1 MNEVER
7 LKKEKSGL
15 EVLADIRRYASTGFA
30 SITDDDL
37 VRMRWYGL
45 YQQKPKEDGYFML
58 RVKIPGGELTSAQAR
73 EIGLVANEFGRGITD
88 ITTRQNFQFH
98 WLTIHDIPTILD
110 RFNALG
116 LTSVGACGDIPRNIT
131 SCPAEGI
138 SPHGVFDARP
148 YMLAVHEF
156 FLGNEEFADLP
167 RKYKLAISGCSLH
180 CAQPEINDV
189 AATPA
194 LREYPDGSSVEGFHV
209 RVGGG
214 LSARPFFAKQ
224 LNMWV
229 PGDKLVDVFRA
240 ICEVYRDNGNR
251 DNRKKARIKFLVDEW
266 GIERFEEE
274 VRKRLEWTPEP
285 ALDILDPAK
294 NFRDHMGVQPQT
306 QEGFFTV
313 GAVVL
318 TGRMTGDQI
327 IEAARLAAEYGDGS
341 IRTTNQQHFLIP
353 FVPKHN
359 VEALTDGLSKNGFPV
374 KGSPSRQAAVACTGS
389 EFCNLALTETK
400 LLMREIVDHL
410 DATVS
415 IDEPLRI
422 NLNGCPNSCGQHHV
436 GDIGLQGCLVQAG
449 TGKVDGYDIS
459 LGGRLGRDAKF
470 VRPIKRK
477 VPATDVAAA
486 IENLLKGYM
495 AEKDPEEDF
504 SAFVDRHSNEEL
516 GTLLGF
522 PPAVEA

>member
-1 MNEVER
+1 MNDVER

-15 EVLADIRRYASTGFA
+15 QVLEDIRRYSKLGFSA
-30 SITDDDL
+30 ITEDDL
-37 VRMRWYGL
+37 LRMRWYGL
-45 YQQKPKEDGYFML
+45 YQQKPKEDGFFML

-73 EIGLVANEFGRGITD
+73 EIGLVANEYGRGIAD

-98 WLTIHDIPTILD
+98 WLAIEDIPAILD
-110 RFNALG
+110 RFNAVG

-131 SCPAEGI
+131 CCPAEGI
-138 SPHGVFDARP
+138 SPHEVFDARP
-148 YMLAVHEF
+148 YLQAVHEF

-180 CAQPEINDV
+180 CAQPEINDI

-194 LREYPDGSSVEGFHV
+194 VKVLEDGTKLEGFHV

-214 LSARPFFAKQ
+214 LSARPFFAKP

-229 PGDKLVDVFRA
+229 PGEKLVDLFRA
-240 ICEVYRDNGNR
+240 VCEVYRDNGNR
-251 DNRKKARIKFLVDEW
+251 VNRKKARIKFLVDEW
-266 GIERFEEE
+266 GIERFETE
-274 VRKRLEWTPEP
+274 VRARLDWVPEP
-285 ALDILDPAK
+285 ALDIQDPVK
-294 NFRDHMGVQPQT
+294 NFRDHMGVHAQKQA
-306 QEGFFTV
+306 GLFFV

-318 TGRMTGDQI
+318 TGRMSGDQV
-327 IEAARLAAEYGDGS
+327 IEAARLAEEYGDAT
-341 IRTTNQQHFLIP
+341 IRTSNQQNFLIP
-353 FVPKHN
+353 NVPEAN
-359 VEALTDGLSKNGFPV
+359 VAPLVAALEKNGFPV
-374 KGSPSRQAAVACTGS
+374 KATPIRQAAVACTGS

-410 DATVS
+410 DKTVA

-422 NLNGCPNSCGQHHV
+422 NLNGCPNSCGQHHI

-449 TGKVDGYDIS
+449 SGKVDGYDIS

-477 VPATDVAAA
+477 VPATDVKVALA
-486 IENLLKGYM
+486 NLLNGYS
-495 AEKDPEEDF
+495 AQKDPEEDF
-504 SAFVDRHSNEEL
+504 SSFVDRHSDEEL

-522 PPAVEA
+522 PPAVGV